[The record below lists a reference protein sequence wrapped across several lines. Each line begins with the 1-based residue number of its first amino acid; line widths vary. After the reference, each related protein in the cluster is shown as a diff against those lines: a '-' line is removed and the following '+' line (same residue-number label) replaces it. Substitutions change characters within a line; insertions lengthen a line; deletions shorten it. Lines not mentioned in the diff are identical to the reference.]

1 MLPVEVV
8 DHPTGP
14 ACAIRHPGQ
23 DSGMT
28 SVERRWDIDER
39 GVGIADATQLRPA
52 VERLAEACG
61 RPVGDR
67 GSACASSAAP
77 ERRGVPAGVTM
88 DVGVCRGDAGWG
100 VRDRCPARGHR
111 QLHAVRDAIAWL
123 SAVAEPAFFVRRSE
137 PRTVDCVTGM
147 LDGDHEFASHG
158 HTMRLRI
165 ALADAAA
172 ARCAPAGAP
181 RDQGVIVQR
190 S

>member
-1 MLPVEVV
+1 MGCTRSLPGTRA
-8 DHPTGP
+8 PT
-14 ACAIRHPGQ
+14 
-23 DSGMT
+23 
-28 SVERRWDIDER
+28 
-39 GVGIADATQLRPA
+39 AT
-52 VERLAEACG
+52 CG
-61 RPVGDR
+61 TG
-67 GSACASSAAP
+67 
-77 ERRGVPAGVTM
+77 
-88 DVGVCRGDAGWG
+88 
-100 VRDRCPARGHR
+100 RDRVA
-111 QLHAVRDAIAWL
+111 